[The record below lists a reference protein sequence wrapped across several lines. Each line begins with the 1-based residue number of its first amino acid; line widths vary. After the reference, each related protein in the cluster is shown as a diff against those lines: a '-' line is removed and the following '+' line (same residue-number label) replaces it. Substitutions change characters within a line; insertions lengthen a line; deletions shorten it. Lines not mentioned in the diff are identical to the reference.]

1 LFGEVL
7 VVWKKFV
14 FCAGLA
20 LLVALSLSGCG
31 GGSSPVSVAVTA
43 STATVDATDSVTLTA
58 TVSNDKNAAGVSWS
72 VSGGGT
78 LSNQTTTSATYTAPT
93 TNTSSLSVTVTVT
106 SITDATK
113 TASATLTVPATPT
126 ITTTALAAGA
136 VGTAY
141 SATLAGS
148 GGITPYIWSV
158 NTGSA
163 LPACLTMTTAG
174 VISGT
179 PVASCAGTSSITFKL
194 TDSGTAT
201 ALTIT
206 KALTLTL
213 NAAPAITFTSTTMPA
228 ATYNVAYA
236 GSAAATGGAGT
247 LAYSLSS
254 GPLPTGLSLNA
265 STGAITGTPAVVG
278 TYPITVKAADAY
290 GDSATQTYSIVS
302 SYPALAVATSTLP
315 TGYVGSAYSKT
326 LLATGGSGAGYVWS
340 VATGSTLP
348 GGLTL
353 SAAGLLSGTPTT
365 AGTPSF
371 TVSVTD
377 SVANPAGTATLSM
390 TIKPAVSVTT
400 ATPLPTGYAGSSYSQ
415 TLAAT
420 GGAGTPY
427 TWTVTTG
434 STLPAGLTLSTAGVL
449 SGIPTGTGTPS
460 FSVTATDSVGNTGA
474 ATLGLTISP
483 GITISTAATLPGGYQ
498 GTAYP
503 GATLVATG
511 GAGAPY
517 TWTVASGST
526 LPAGLSLSSAG
537 VLSGIPTASGT
548 PSFSITATD
557 SASNTA
563 TKTFSMKIEATL
575 TVSSPSTLTSGTINM
590 AYTNTLAA
598 TGGSGTYSNWIV
610 TQGAASLGNLNLG
623 LSTSGILSGTPTT
636 TGTATFTVQ
645 VTDSESHTATAQLS
659 VTIYNALT
667 VTTAS
672 LPAGYVG
679 TAYNQTLTAGGG
691 SGTGYTWTTTAST
704 LSAYGLSL
712 STAGIITGSP
722 TQTGTASLT
731 AKVTDSNNNTATASF
746 TFTIY
751 AALTLSAPSSTLPGP
766 AIRGEYYSGQINASG
781 GSGSYSFAT
790 TVLPTVGLSA
800 NISGP
805 VLTVSGTPT
814 AKGTVTFTVTL
825 TDTVTNV
832 SVGPITY
839 NIVVSDPA
847 TLTLPT
853 PNPTSLPSATNG
865 SSYTGAIN
873 ATGGASPYTWTVNGT
888 QGTGP
893 VNLGNGTL
901 AASNSGGNTLS
912 ITGIPSS
919 IGSVTVNASIKDN
932 LGVTVSNSYAI
943 TVNAAGSQV
952 SGQISTNSCGNNG
965 NMPAITVSI
974 NTSPVQTATTD
985 SNGNYSF
992 ASIPNGTYTITPSIT
1007 GPSSVFYPAT
1017 LTGVVVNNST
1027 VTGEN
1032 FQVALGYT
1040 VSGTVSYT
1048 GTKTGQVYVA
1058 LNGNNC
1064 GSNSLGTSIT
1074 APGAFTV
1081 HGVGPGT
1088 YTLSAWMDTL
1098 NNGSLNV
1105 ANPSGTAG
1113 SNVTVSSSNI
1123 TGAAVT
1129 LTDPTVVAPV
1139 ASPTLQSVSPTDQ
1152 GVVIPI
1158 GPPTTTTNGNVESA
1172 TSYTVQWSADQ
1183 TFATGVVSHTMAAEG
1198 ANGTNVWILN
1208 NSVVSGGFSNS
1219 QVLYFR
1225 ARGETTAGHGPWSSI
1240 AGPVTIGAPSAGN
1253 TISGTVT
1260 FSGTATGPLYVGFFD
1275 QSTAKAYATGIS
1287 NPVSPQAYTVM
1298 VPNGTNYFF
1307 FGIIDQDKN
1316 GLVNAGDIS
1325 NTSSGGSS
1333 SQVTISGNATQNLT
1347 LSSANSKATVTTQH
1361 WQDISTGGTSI
1372 GYNLN
1377 FDVRAGIKLP
1387 VSAQLISGPNVIDPI
1402 DLGNCTDC
1410 GSAQFQYYA
1419 GIASNIPVAGD
1430 SYSFRVTYSDATSET
1445 VTGTV
1450 SAVLNAFATSLAP
1463 TTGTSTNTTP
1473 TFTWTYPSSPS
1484 SYLYYF
1490 WISDNNGNQVWQIP
1504 GNNSKLNGFPSTVTQ
1519 IVWGTDPTGNSSNT
1533 PSPSSL
1539 NTSTTY
1545 TWGIQAGDSNGNSA
1559 QTQVSYKP

>member
-1 LFGEVL
+1 
-7 VVWKKFV
+7 
-14 FCAGLA
+14 
-20 LLVALSLSGCG
+20 
-31 GGSSPVSVAVTA
+31 
-43 STATVDATDSVTLTA
+43 
-58 TVSNDKNAAGVSWS
+58 
-72 VSGGGT
+72 
-78 LSNQTTTSATYTAPT
+78 
-93 TNTSSLSVTVTVT
+93 
-106 SITDATK
+106 
-113 TASATLTVPATPT
+113 
-126 ITTTALAAGA
+126 
-136 VGTAY
+136 
-141 SATLAGS
+141 
-148 GGITPYIWSV
+148 
-158 NTGSA
+158 
-163 LPACLTMTTAG
+163 
-174 VISGT
+174 
-179 PVASCAGTSSITFKL
+179 
-194 TDSGTAT
+194 
-201 ALTIT
+201 
-206 KALTLTL
+206 
-213 NAAPAITFTSTTMPA
+213 
-228 ATYNVAYA
+228 
-236 GSAAATGGAGT
+236 
-247 LAYSLSS
+247 
-254 GPLPTGLSLNA
+254 
-265 STGAITGTPAVVG
+265 
-278 TYPITVKAADAY
+278 
-290 GDSATQTYSIVS
+290 
-302 SYPALAVATSTLP
+302 
-315 TGYVGSAYSKT
+315 
-326 LLATGGSGAGYVWS
+326 
-340 VATGSTLP
+340 
-348 GGLTL
+348 
-353 SAAGLLSGTPTT
+353 
-365 AGTPSF
+365 
-371 TVSVTD
+371 
-377 SVANPAGTATLSM
+377 
-390 TIKPAVSVTT
+390 
-400 ATPLPTGYAGSSYSQ
+400 
-415 TLAAT
+415 
-420 GGAGTPY
+420 
-427 TWTVTTG
+427 
-434 STLPAGLTLSTAGVL
+434 
-449 SGIPTGTGTPS
+449 
-460 FSVTATDSVGNTGA
+460 
-474 ATLGLTISP
+474 
-483 GITISTAATLPGGYQ
+483 
-498 GTAYP
+498 
-503 GATLVATG
+503 
-511 GAGAPY
+511 
-517 TWTVASGST
+517 
-526 LPAGLSLSSAG
+526 
-537 VLSGIPTASGT
+537 
-548 PSFSITATD
+548 
-557 SASNTA
+557 
-563 TKTFSMKIEATL
+563 
-575 TVSSPSTLTSGTINM
+575 
-590 AYTNTLAA
+590 
-598 TGGSGTYSNWIV
+598 
-610 TQGAASLGNLNLG
+610 
-623 LSTSGILSGTPTT
+623 
-636 TGTATFTVQ
+636 
-645 VTDSESHTATAQLS
+645 
-659 VTIYNALT
+659 
-667 VTTAS
+667 
-672 LPAGYVG
+672 
-679 TAYNQTLTAGGG
+679 
-691 SGTGYTWTTTAST
+691 
-704 LSAYGLSL
+704 
-712 STAGIITGSP
+712 
-722 TQTGTASLT
+722 
-731 AKVTDSNNNTATASF
+731 
-746 TFTIY
+746 
-751 AALTLSAPSSTLPGP
+751 
-766 AIRGEYYSGQINASG
+766 
-781 GSGSYSFAT
+781 
-790 TVLPTVGLSA
+790 
-800 NISGP
+800 
-805 VLTVSGTPT
+805 
-814 AKGTVTFTVTL
+814 
-825 TDTVTNV
+825 
-832 SVGPITY
+832 
-839 NIVVSDPA
+839 
-847 TLTLPT
+847 
-853 PNPTSLPSATNG
+853 
-865 SSYTGAIN
+865 
-873 ATGGASPYTWTVNGT
+873 
-888 QGTGP
+888 
-893 VNLGNGTL
+893 
-901 AASNSGGNTLS
+901 
-912 ITGIPSS
+912 
-919 IGSVTVNASIKDN
+919 VTVNASIKDN